1 MSRFDLSPLY
11 RSAIGFDRLVGDLE
25 HLLHGKGGEQ
35 PPYNIEKLDDDRYLI
50 TVAVAGFAEGELA
63 LSVEQNTLLV
73 KGKREQ
79 ATEERRYLYQ
89 GISEGDF
96 ELKFRLADHVQ
107 VKEAKLE
114 HGLLRISLLR
124 EVPEALKPRRIEIG
138 AGRTLEH
145 RSE

>member
-1 MSRFDLSPLY
+1 MY

-25 HLLHGKGGEQ
+25 HLLHGKSSEQ
-35 PPYNIEKLDDDRYLI
+35 PPYNIEKQDDDRYLI
-50 TVAVAGFAEGELA
+50 TVAVAGFAEPELK

-79 ATEERRYLYQ
+79 PARESRYLYQ
-89 GISEGDF
+89 GISERDF

-107 VKEAKLE
+107 VKDAKLE

-138 AGRTLEH
+138 EGRVLEH
-145 RSE
+145 KDK

>member
-1 MSRFDLSPLY
+1 MSRFDMSPLY

-25 HLLHGKGGEQ
+25 HLLHGKSGEQ
-35 PPYNIEKLDDDRYLI
+35 PPYNIEKQDDDRYLI
-50 TVAVAGFAEGELA
+50 TVAVAGFAERELE

-73 KGKREQ
+73 KGKREKP
-79 ATEERRYLYQ
+79 AEESRYLYQ

-107 VKEAKLE
+107 VKDAKLE

-138 AGRTLEH
+138 QGRALEH
-145 RSE
+145 KGK

>member
-25 HLLHGKGGEQ
+25 HLLHGKSSEQ
-35 PPYNIEKLDDDRYLI
+35 PPYNIEKQDDDRYLI
-50 TVAVAGFAEGELA
+50 TVAVAGFAEKELE

-73 KGKREQ
+73 KGKREN
-79 ATEERRYLYQ
+79 AGEERRYLYQ

-107 VKEAKLE
+107 VKNAKLE

-138 AGRTLEH
+138 EGRALEH
-145 RSE
+145 KSE